1 MVEGSAIAYCVCGLS
16 KDYNYLQLDY
26 FFTIGKRWIL
36 DYFVYTML
44 SPLFRSGVRGAWGG
58 GGGGGFGGVGGS
70 KTFFLKN
77 STRTS
82 ANESKR
88 RAKQCTKITGAPC
101 SKRGVFPS
109 ASSSV

>member
-1 MVEGSAIAYCVCGLS
+1 MVEGSANAYCVCGLS

-58 GGGGGFGGVGGS
+58 GGGGGFWRGWREQDLFS
-70 KTFFLKN
+70 KELY
-77 STRTS
+77 
-82 ANESKR
+82 ED
-88 RAKQCTKITGAPC
+88 
-101 SKRGVFPS
+101 
-109 ASSSV
+109 